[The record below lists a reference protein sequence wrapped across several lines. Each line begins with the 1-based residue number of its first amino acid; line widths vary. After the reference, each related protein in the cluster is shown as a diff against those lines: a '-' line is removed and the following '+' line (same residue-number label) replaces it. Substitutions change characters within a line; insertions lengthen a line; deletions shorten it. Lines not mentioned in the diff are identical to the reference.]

1 MDTAGGLRVIQN
13 RALEFETSTILNDW
27 EFWEGSGPDIKHKL
41 SIHMRH
47 RVYSLHEMME
57 LLEHTGWSVAQT
69 YGTSD
74 AQMSDLKPMEFDS
87 TVMWLVARAK

>member
-1 MDTAGGLRVIQN
+1 
-13 RALEFETSTILNDW
+13 
-27 EFWEGSGPDIKHKL
+27 
-41 SIHMRH
+41 MRH

-69 YGTSD
+69 YGTSA
-74 AQMSDLKPMEFDS
+74 AQMSDVKPMEFDS